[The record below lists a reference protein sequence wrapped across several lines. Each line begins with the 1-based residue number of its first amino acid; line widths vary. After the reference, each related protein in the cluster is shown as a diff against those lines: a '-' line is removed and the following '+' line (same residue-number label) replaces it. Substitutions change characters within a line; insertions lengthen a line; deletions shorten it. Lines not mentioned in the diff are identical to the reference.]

1 MRKMNVWITAAAMG
15 ICLAGC
21 GQSTEQETTSAV
33 VIEAG
38 TEAEQAED
46 AAKETEDTQAQT
58 EETETEAQTKETE
71 AQTEAAG
78 GYEDNFAVDSAAAA
92 DFARQIQAA
101 VSEQDLEKLADLTAF
116 PVYVDLPDG
125 GKGITSREEF
135 LQELE
140 WSENEYRDKVEEAV
154 MENLKFDYV
163 TQAIAEAEGLEP
175 SEAELMKAEEKYG
188 AEEMEGW
195 KRAKTAKNVGEFLV
209 DNNDIE

>member
-78 GYEDNFAVDSAAAA
+78 GYEDNFAVDSTAAA

-135 LQELE
+135 LELGA
-140 WSENEYRDKVEEAV
+140 DQIFTK
-154 MENLKFDYV
+154 
-163 TQAIAEAEGLEP
+163 
-175 SEAELMKAEEKYG
+175 ELMDSVAAADVDALTPSMAGFVLSDGGTANIIFAVSDG
-188 AEEMEGW
+188 AL
-195 KRAKTAKNVGEFLV
+195 TVVGI
-209 DNNDIE
+209 NY

>member
-33 VIEAG
+33 VIEAE
-38 TEAEQAED
+38 TEAED
-46 AAKETEDTQAQT
+46 TAKETEDTQAQT

-116 PVYVDLPDG
+116 PVYMDLPDG

-135 LQELE
+135 LELGA
-140 WSENEYRDKVEEAV
+140 DQIFTK
-154 MENLKFDYV
+154 
-163 TQAIAEAEGLEP
+163 
-175 SEAELMKAEEKYG
+175 ELMDSVAAADVDALTPSMAGFVLSDGGTANIIFAVSDG
-188 AEEMEGW
+188 AL
-195 KRAKTAKNVGEFLV
+195 TVVGI
-209 DNNDIE
+209 NY

>member
-33 VIEAG
+33 VIEAE

-46 AAKETEDTQAQT
+46 TAKETEDTQAQT

-71 AQTEAAG
+71 AQTKETEAQTEAVG

-135 LQELE
+135 LELGA
-140 WSENEYRDKVEEAV
+140 DQIFTK
-154 MENLKFDYV
+154 
-163 TQAIAEAEGLEP
+163 
-175 SEAELMKAEEKYG
+175 ELMDSVAAADVDALTPSMAGFVLSDGGTANIIFAVSDG
-188 AEEMEGW
+188 AL
-195 KRAKTAKNVGEFLV
+195 TVVGI
-209 DNNDIE
+209 NY